1 MRHIGIMVDHAILNR
16 DASRMQITTGSSDT
30 VSHGPTTTR
39 ALDAASLFYEI
50 GREVQAVAL
59 VMRKHEILDA
69 QRICA
74 CGRLPVRTLPFFGPR
89 CDVAGE
95 RFAVAEEAMRR
106 VVAQSTATPAIG
118 RARVR

>member
-1 MRHIGIMVDHAILNR
+1 MDLTSGSND
-16 DASRMQITTGSSDT
+16 TGQPAAAT
-30 VSHGPTTTR
+30 QR
-39 ALDAASLFYEI
+39 WLDAPSLFYEI
-50 GREVQAVAL
+50 GRDVQAVAL
-59 VMRKHEILDA
+59 VMRRHEIVDA
-69 QRICA
+69 QQTCA